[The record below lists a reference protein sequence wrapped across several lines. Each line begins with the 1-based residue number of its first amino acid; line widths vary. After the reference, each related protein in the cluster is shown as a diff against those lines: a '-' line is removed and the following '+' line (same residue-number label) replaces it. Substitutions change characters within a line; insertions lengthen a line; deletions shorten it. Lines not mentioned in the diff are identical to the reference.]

1 MDKKVIVDAFNN
13 TFAEFLV
20 DLTSVFPENKYI
32 KKSKTNLRII
42 NNLTPKIVI
51 GVWNTYIN
59 DKYYDTIMKG
69 ELQYFLEKD
78 YAEDLQVL
86 GADKSSEVLDF
97 INNIREPI
105 KNLDSQNLDTS
116 LSYLQNLS
124 KLSYAYNNM

>member
-1 MDKKVIVDAFNN
+1 MDKKIIVDTFNT

-32 KKSKTNLRII
+32 KKSKTNLKII
-42 NNLTPKIVI
+42 TGVAPKIVI
-51 GVWNTYIN
+51 GVWNKYIN
-59 DKYYDTIMKG
+59 DKYYDTIIKG

-78 YAEDLQVL
+78 YTEDLQVL

-105 KNLDSQNLDTS
+105 KNLDTKNLDTS
-116 LSYLQNLS
+116 LNYLQNLS

>member
-1 MDKKVIVDAFNN
+1 MDKKIIVDTFNN

-32 KKSKTNLRII
+32 KKSK
-42 NNLTPKIVI
+42 NNLKIITGVAPKVVI

-59 DKYYDTIMKG
+59 DKYYDTIIKG

-78 YAEDLQVL
+78 YTDDLQVL

-105 KNLDSQNLDTS
+105 KNLDTKNLDTS
-116 LSYLQNLS
+116 LNYLQNLS

>member
-1 MDKKVIVDAFNN
+1 MDKKLIIEAFNN
-13 TFAEFLV
+13 TFADFLV
-20 DLTSVFPENKYI
+20 DLHKVFPENNYI

-51 GVWNTYIN
+51 GVWNQYIN
-59 DKYYDTIMKG
+59 DKYYDNIMSG
-69 ELQYFLEKD
+69 QIDYFLEKD
-78 YAEDLQVL
+78 YQEDLKIL

-105 KNLDSQNLDTS
+105 KNLDNENMSKS
-116 LSYLQNLS
+116 IIYLQNLS